1 MVAHVPQF
9 RAVEYGQHE
18 GMLAGFA
25 LLYQMPVFRALWF
38 NPPLIVLDF
47 LPVPKQVYMGAV
59 E

>member
-1 MVAHVPQF
+1 MFPSSGLWSMVSTM
-9 RAVEYGQHE
+9 